1 MASLPTD
8 VFVAACQL
16 VETPSASVTMQSLN
30 GLFSPDICAGLR
42 KSGLLADAP
51 HLQDVEVEY
60 EGELR
65 SYPVERHDGSW
76 RYFQQGSGWV
86 QVPSESLKVC
96 RIDFQG
102 YLKVMMVALGF
113 EGRIVP
119 EVIAESKVWYLG
131 QAWLQS
137 RKTHIFYVRR
147 IKDETTLESLNQVLV
162 DRHKSDPALV
172 LTSSRDLP
180 AYFQVP
186 GQNRIVPLSAAIN
199 LQSTKLTF
207 KTDYLTSK
215 MGGSVHSDGFSEGFR
230 TAHINGQSYKFSK
243 LQAEVLE
250 VLSNAGKA
258 IHKSEVMAAVNS
270 DQEVIGVFRSGGKKH
285 PAWGVVIKNDNKGNY
300 WLEL

>member
-1 MASLPTD
+1 MANLPTD
-8 VFVAACQL
+8 VFIAACQL
-16 VETPSASVTMQSLN
+16 VETPSASVTIQNLN
-30 GLFSPDICAGLR
+30 ELFSSDICAALT
-42 KSGLLADAP
+42 KSGLLSDAP
-51 HLQDVEVEY
+51 HLHDIEVEY

-65 SYPVERHDGSW
+65 SYPVERHGGDW

-86 QVPSESLKVC
+86 QVSPESLKVS
-96 RIDFQG
+96 RVDLSA
-102 YLKVMMVALGF
+102 YLKALMTALGF
-113 EGRIVP
+113 EDRIVP
-119 EVIAESKVWYLG
+119 EVILESKVWYLG
-131 QAWLQS
+131 QVWLQS
-137 RKTHIFYVRR
+137 RKTHVFYVRR
-147 IKDETTLESLNQVLV
+147 IKDEPTLESLNQVLV

-172 LTSSRDLP
+172 LTSSKDLP
-180 AYFQVP
+180 IYFQVP
-186 GQNRIVPLSAAIN
+186 GQNRIVPLNDAVN
-199 LQSTKLTF
+199 LQSEKITL
-207 KTDYLTSK
+207 KTDYLARK

-285 PAWGVVIKNDNKGNY
+285 PAWGVVIKHDNKGNY